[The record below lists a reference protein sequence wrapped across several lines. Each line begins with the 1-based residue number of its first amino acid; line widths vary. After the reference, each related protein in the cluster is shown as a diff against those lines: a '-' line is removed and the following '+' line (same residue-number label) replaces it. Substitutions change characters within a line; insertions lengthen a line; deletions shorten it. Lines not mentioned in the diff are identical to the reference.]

1 MREVESN
8 GIVFEFPDETPNEVV
23 ARAIRSRFG
32 IAAPPPTPPEPPPP
46 EAAAPARMTL
56 ARGGQPVIENPVQAL
71 QTPTPPPSTGS
82 VMDSYVPPPDISA
95 NTPSPVPPMRQ
106 SAYQDIVTAIPQMP
120 PAAVEQAARRPDV
133 VGTAVQTA
141 IPEARAAVER
151 VASGQNIAAPTP
163 VEQAETVLAT
173 PPKPDGGQ
181 LMEDVGAALRAA
193 PRAIPAALEA
203 FRIGG
208 APEDVFS
215 DPAWGE
221 SAVAEA
227 RRDAEEASKLPNA
240 KQNYVDFLGIKVDR
254 QAVRT
259 IPQNLAFSVVS
270 MGASLL
276 GGLGAGI
283 VGMIGG
289 PGVAMGA
296 RVAGA
301 GAAGGVAAY
310 RMDTNGFMHDLRRY
324 MDKAAQDQMGR
335 PLTDKEFVDI
345 AQAPEMQAAAKEI
358 GLAIR
363 GSGSAQ
369 ELARAHGLYEAVPEA
384 AGNLI
389 MLGAGKYIIKEAL
402 KGGFIK
408 PALAVAGG
416 AAGEVATEV
425 PTQMGQTNT
434 EIRAGISRESPREW
448 TSAADWWKS
457 FEEVAGPTLLTT
469 GLMGGAGGAVVA
481 GARGVERLDERFR
494 PGAAVGRALEGDI
507 AERGFTPASAGER
520 ALTSLSPEPGIS
532 TLQTTKTAG
541 QPATIAAP
549 QPPEPV
555 TPVTI
560 QPGTPGELAGI
571 VSGDL
576 EPGQLAAEQE
586 AAKAA
591 EAAKQAQAEAEA
603 AAQEQTATA
612 AALGIPEPGS
622 PATASYPSGE
632 TVSVVVERIDLDEN
646 GQPEIVVRTPE
657 GQKFVITADSGM
669 QLTRAPEG
677 DGTPLAPVQ
686 AATPVDVRVAAGVTN
701 TEATGPQKLADNYR
715 KGRFE
720 FAEGPFAKLGSIAIE
735 TPKGG
740 TRTAADGSWSV
751 PNMPA
756 HYGHLSIAEGADG
769 DKADVF
775 IGDDLAASQVY
786 VIDQINPETGKFDE
800 TKSMVSF
807 PSRLAAVAAYVGSF
821 SDGKGAQ
828 RIGAVTAM
836 PAEQFVARA
845 QANNLKKAVAYIQ
858 PEKPNVETRNA
869 RPDQGAK
876 AEPIPAGPLA
886 VPPEA
891 PKIANSGR
899 TNESAIRSVA
909 DAEEL
914 IRTGELAQS
923 PELAEDPH
931 RTAGRIAIA
940 SGGNLDVLLG
950 VQDDGKNRRIW
961 FSVNIGKDGRIYD
974 GTRLRWFEQAAFV
987 ELVNFDP
994 VYRMTGEQ
1002 VQAFGREKK
1011 KFPDQS
1017 TLQLKGGGQPII
1029 ARGQYD
1035 ANPNLLKGDWNAAA
1049 IRGDQEQV
1057 GEGGEGGQPEVQPS
1071 PVPSGGNLQRE
1082 APKPP
1087 DVVGPP
1093 RGSPKE
1099 DLPPLESLANLPR
1112 QVGRINGKPANR
1124 FDKNILKRMA
1134 EGGGKNAEAAQEEL
1148 NRRAEI
1154 AGRERT
1160 PAQKTAAE
1168 RAKRVDIEKDS
1179 LLAAIAKMGGIDSSL
1194 KLEVGFGSGE
1204 NKWIPGVGQLFRVG
1218 GNGLDNLA
1226 VDLSSP
1232 DLAFMLDYELES
1244 DRDNGGVNLLT
1255 ERIRNELGGKKHWSF
1270 SSTKYMQEERDRAQ
1284 FEAEQAAQGQEP
1296 AEEIP
1301 EDQDEDE
1308 RERAALAAEGQIQEG
1323 ELDDN
1328 IPFSRIQK
1336 DENQALGRLHDL
1348 IRVPGIGNS
1357 EATVRWIEK
1366 PGTEDAA
1373 IAEEI
1378 AKTFGKTI
1386 IWVEFGGGF
1395 SMNGVM
1401 LREKAMAKWI
1411 FVSIDTKHPYVQ
1423 ITGHELVHHLRQDR
1437 PDLYK
1442 QLHAQVSPVLI
1453 NDAEFRRIYGI
1464 KLGASIDAVTEE
1476 MIGDVIGTNFTEP
1489 DFWAKVAQVAPEK
1502 FKALADAI
1510 IQFVQKLINRFTGKR
1525 TLGAERFV
1533 SDMKVARDA
1542 VAKAMADY
1550 APERK
1555 FGLTAPTEAELKARE
1570 DAVKA
1575 AEEKPKEPPG
1585 KKVTVDQIDLFNTQG
1600 SLFSQIQVTEPLAW
1614 PDAPRDEKAY
1624 VRWDDY
1630 EKTLVQPYVKD
1641 GAVIANSRVVP
1652 NESNFPP
1659 VGSWRIHTMKL
1670 SYGREIEQLV
1680 TLPVEKLMLNELD
1693 SEGRLDPTKAG
1704 DDARYA
1710 KWIEEGKRA
1719 PPIEVVQTDSGKLS
1733 VTDGHRRVLAAK
1745 RAGKTTI
1752 EAWVNYAVPIPSGS
1766 RYDGKPDTKF
1776 IRTGL
1781 TFEMLTGEQDNPY
1794 VNERLALSRTQ
1805 DDKQRTILDILEGR
1819 VDPLPRPSLIRGVR
1833 KLIKFVEGTYRV
1845 QDLQTIEDRLKG
1857 LVAAVDESKWR
1868 KPEKDR
1874 QRGPLWLRERI
1885 IREQRTGGMEPQAA
1899 EFALWLLEK
1908 SPQVA
1913 DGLGISIRQ
1922 AKENDPAGRYD
1933 PYSRVATAFLGN
1945 MNETT
1950 AVHEILHHTERM
1962 MPDEVRDGIVNEWM
1976 RQLQSEIKAAMDAG
1990 KKNGTGTERAVA
2002 VLQLVE
2008 YSVTGSNNLRT
2019 TIASNFARGVL
2030 KYEDYQFASASE
2042 FWAVNA
2048 TEILRA
2054 RRGTWVQKAIQWL
2067 RELVQKAKAVFGL
2080 QSSAPVIY
2088 GLQAVLNGSGKFTA
2102 KTMLAEA
2109 KAYNATAYHGTPHIW
2124 PPEPGFPHGRPRL
2137 DKIGTGEGAQAYGWG
2152 WYSAESQGVGKDYQR
2167 KLSPNTIWKYVDKA
2181 GNEVRTSAMDDQAL
2195 RAAESFLHNT
2205 YGKIDFGA
2213 VDNAISYLS
2222 AEKRFIPDRETLED
2236 GLNLIKNKGLTRS
2249 VSVDLGSLYRLDI
2262 PDDAL
2267 PKLLDWDRP
2276 LSEQTKEVRDVL
2288 LKNGVA
2294 HREDSRPISAIYG
2307 DLASKLGSKRTFG
2320 PKDDASRQWSGHIS
2334 NDQAAS
2340 EYLASIGIPGN
2351 KYLDQGSR
2359 GIGFAGPTQWQVTFP
2374 GKAPVLMNN
2383 KPTLSS
2389 LPEGTT
2395 VKENPSA
2402 TYNFVIWDQK
2412 VLDRVALLERNGE
2425 KLDAMREEAR
2435 FSRVQ
2440 KEDYTETDEIPATE
2454 GRLEAPKVKSE
2465 AQGEL
2470 DLFTATPIPGNKGA
2484 KAFATVRVDPV
2495 QRGELRIGFEKVDT
2509 PEKAAHAFAAL
2520 RKLPRE
2526 GFQILVL
2533 DKDKKPIAHWDLFRG
2548 TITQTSVYPREVAVA
2563 VFQTPGAAYVWY
2575 GHNHPSGVAEPSQA
2589 DELLTRT
2596 LNQAVKDFGV
2606 KPLGHIIIA
2615 GTKARGLNP
2624 DGEIGERFDI
2634 PPASRKYVVPIME
2647 RVVRMS
2653 RPSLEMLSSPS
2664 AARQTIPLYA
2674 KNEPGLLLLDARHRV
2689 LGWWPMTVEEM
2700 GRLKTGN
2707 TETGGAALFRAIGQF
2722 NAAAAMAYL
2731 PNVGS
2736 ETERVIQNVGTA
2748 LSLVDVQLLD
2758 AFSPRPGAGL
2768 NVLDSFAERG
2778 LNMNGSI
2785 LFSRKQI
2792 DEVAGAA
2799 TEAVKERP
2807 SSKLVFDMG
2816 ALAKIFVHPRTYA
2829 AFEPDFTH
2837 VKRTQSMQYQLRD
2850 EIVAEIAE
2858 TYKSYRDLNDKERGP
2873 VHALLELGRLA
2884 GEVYGKGKEPATATN
2899 EFFAEA
2905 QLSKIGETITLTDR
2919 QKAAYWSV
2927 RRAMDKA
2934 LDRFIAELVFE
2945 ANLDPKTVKT
2955 AKQVL
2960 ASIKAGMPP
2969 IEKNQLKWLADKV
2982 EEIHQAKRR
2991 GYIPFTRFGNAGIAV
3006 TKDDK
3011 TVFFDTVE
3019 APEIDFRNWRRDRAV
3034 DKRHAEIKAEFPES
3048 KGFKVVGPFDMV
3060 TGSGAPAID
3069 MAAFDQLMRL
3079 AQVDDA
3085 QRADIEDRMKTA
3097 LKKRGF
3103 RKHFL
3108 QADNIAGYSVD
3119 FERALA
3125 EYTVGLAG
3133 YLARRRFAPQWD
3145 AAIGAIPA
3153 AKGQLTNYAREYRTY
3168 INSPVEELQFMR
3180 QTAYVYYLAAV
3191 PATAVLNLSQVPL
3204 ITIPYLNQFINSGR
3218 LGIEMTRAY
3227 AAATAMIDPR
3237 VMKGAN
3243 LRSAATGA
3251 ALGAALGGWAI
3262 GPAGVVVG
3270 GIVGATAVKG
3280 DEIFNMERAPKDM
3293 LADIKKSSDDGFFVP
3308 LATMEMMGT
3317 AYHRQVAMRRLSR
3330 ASRDTID
3337 ALASMFTLAERH
3349 NRIVTY
3355 IAAYRLAKLD
3365 GMRDKILEILQDNA
3379 LAVAELATVP
3389 EAEFARAFAEFVV
3402 LDTQYEMGKGN
3413 RPTLGR
3419 GWFTPIVQF
3428 KGFPWQTVE
3437 LYARLLVGL
3446 HGNRGRVALLAMMVL
3461 LLMASGL
3468 WGLPFAENS
3477 RKTIEELLRRS
3488 TDIDKDLKLEFRRLV
3503 ADLTGSARVA
3513 EVASAGGFRY
3523 IDDSPD
3529 VAGRVSMGN
3538 ILPNPM
3544 DPATLLG
3551 VPFDLWVKRAFG
3563 PGGVLEQAQRGDTK
3577 RAVAQAMP
3585 NFVKN
3590 WIEASAMKEGG
3601 VRSQKYGNKIVHQD
3615 ELRLNDLIMKGL
3627 GARSR
3632 AIAEETESEY
3642 TKSRASHALDEMKRA
3657 YTYRLAVSKA
3667 KEVEARNSGDKTLE
3681 AIYRAKFDQTRAQIK
3696 EWNKDRPAHE
3706 KIIVTAKSINNAV
3719 EAELMGAA
3727 VRNKRAPRQMRGVRA
3742 EIEELFNSAD

>member
-32 IAAPPPTPPEPPPP
+32 IVAPQPTPPEPPPP

-82 VMDSYVPPPDISA
+82 VMDSYVSPPDASA

-106 SAYQDIVTAIPQMP
+106 PAYQDIVTAIPQMP

-541 QPATIAAP
+541 QPAVPIAAP

-555 TPVTI
+555 SPVTI

-571 VSGDL
+571 VGGDL

-603 AAQEQTATA
+603 AVQEQAATAT
-612 AALGIPEPGS
+612 ALGIPEPGS

-669 QLTRAPEG
+669 QLASTATG
-677 DGTPLAPVQ
+677 LKGGNAPVQ
-686 AATPVDVRVAAGVTN
+686 EGLTDGVPFDANSVGNALQGQAGIAQLDSAVKIPGQGTSRQRLGVDPATKEGLSNGGRANVVFPGQSVDRPPTGAEASGLDNIPSGDLVQRGMRTSGQDRQVGGGIIQPVSVPVVDNFIGKQ
-701 TEATGPQKLADNYR
+701 GPAEQPLSDNSVL
-715 KGRFE
+715 E
-720 FAEGPFAKLGSIAIE
+720 NVPIPAPDNAIE
-735 TPKGG
+735 TTTAGFEKRHTDNYKTGVVVSPSKSQSGG
-740 TRTAADGSWSV
+740 
-751 PNMPA
+751 
-756 HYGHLSIAEGADG
+756 
-769 DKADVF
+769 
-775 IGDDLAASQVY
+775 Q
-786 VIDQINPETGKFDE
+786 
-800 TKSMVSF
+800 
-807 PSRLAAVAAYVGSF
+807 
-821 SDGKGAQ
+821 
-828 RIGAVTAM
+828 
-836 PAEQFVARA
+836 
-845 QANNLKKAVAYIQ
+845 
-858 PEKPNVETRNA
+858 NVETRNA

-950 VQDDGKNRRIW
+950 VQDDGKNRRTW

-974 GTRLRWFEQAAFV
+974 GTRMRWFEQV
-987 ELVNFDP
+987 TYIELVGFDP
-994 VYRMTGEQ
+994 VYRMTGEE

-1049 IRGDQEQV
+1049 IRGDQEQA
-1057 GEGGEGGQPEVQPS
+1057 GEGGEEGQPEVQPS

-1328 IPFSRIQK
+1328 IPFSRVQK

-1502 FKALADAI
+1502 FKALAEYLL
-1510 IQFVQKLINRFTGKR
+1510 QFVQKLINRFTGKR

-1542 VAKAMADY
+1542 IAAALAEY
-1550 APERK
+1550 APGRK

-1570 DAVKA
+1570 EAVKA
-1575 AEEKPKEPPG
+1575 AEQLGGEEYAA
-1585 KKVTVDQIDLFNTQG
+1585 D
-1600 SLFSQIQVTEPLAW
+1600 
-1614 PDAPRDEKAY
+1614 AY
-1624 VRWDDY
+1624 VAFRPEQIKSALGNVGSFDPTNPD
-1630 EKTLVQPYVKD
+1630 
-1641 GAVIANSRVVP
+1641 IRFSRV
-1652 NESNFPP
+1652 
-1659 VGSWRIHTMKL
+1659 
-1670 SYGREIEQLV
+1670 
-1680 TLPVEKLMLNELD
+1680 
-1693 SEGRLDPTKAG
+1693 
-1704 DDARYA
+1704 
-1710 KWIEEGKRA
+1710 
-1719 PPIEVVQTDSGKLS
+1719 
-1733 VTDGHRRVLAAK
+1733 
-1745 RAGKTTI
+1745 
-1752 EAWVNYAVPIPSGS
+1752 
-1766 RYDGKPDTKF
+1766 
-1776 IRTGL
+1776 
-1781 TFEMLTGEQDNPY
+1781 
-1794 VNERLALSRTQ
+1794 Q

-1819 VDPLPRPSLIRGVR
+1819 VDPMPRPSLIRGVR
-1833 KLIKFVEGTYRV
+1833 KIVK
-1845 QDLQTIEDRLKG
+1845 DLERGPLWPTEPEDRLKD
-1857 LVAAVDESKWR
+1857 LLEAVDITKEA
-1868 KPEKDR
+1868 KPIKDR
-1874 QRGPLWLRERI
+1874 QRGSLWLRERI
-1885 IREQRTGGMEPQAA
+1885 IREQRLGGLTPEAA
-1899 EFALWLLEK
+1899 DFALWLLEK

-1922 AKENDPAGRYD
+1922 GQDQGPAGRYN

-1962 MPDEVRDGIVNEWM
+1962 MPEEVRDGIVNEWM
-1976 RQLQSEIKAAMDAG
+1976 RQLKREIKASPNSEQG
-1990 KKNGTGTERAVA
+1990 RERVAALLAV
-2002 VLQLVE
+2002 VE
-2008 YSVTGSNNLRT
+2008 YHITGNNNLRT

-2109 KAYNATAYHGTPHIW
+2109 KAY
-2124 PPEPGFPHGRPRL
+2124 
-2137 DKIGTGEGAQAYGWG
+2137 Q
-2152 WYSAESQGVGKDYQR
+2152 QR
-2167 KLSPNTIWKYVDKA
+2167 
-2181 GNEVRTSAMDDQAL
+2181 EV
-2195 RAAESFLHNT
+2195 
-2205 YGKIDFGA
+2205 
-2213 VDNAISYLS
+2213 
-2222 AEKRFIPDRETLED
+2222 
-2236 GLNLIKNKGLTRS
+2236 
-2249 VSVDLGSLYRLDI
+2249 
-2262 PDDAL
+2262 
-2267 PKLLDWDRP
+2267 
-2276 LSEQTKEVRDVL
+2276 
-2288 LKNGVA
+2288 
-2294 HREDSRPISAIYG
+2294 
-2307 DLASKLGSKRTFG
+2307 
-2320 PKDDASRQWSGHIS
+2320 
-2334 NDQAAS
+2334 
-2340 EYLASIGIPGN
+2340 
-2351 KYLDQGSR
+2351 
-2359 GIGFAGPTQWQVTFP
+2359 
-2374 GKAPVLMNN
+2374 
-2383 KPTLSS
+2383 
-2389 LPEGTT
+2389 
-2395 VKENPSA
+2395 
-2402 TYNFVIWDQK
+2402 
-2412 VLDRVALLERNGE
+2412 
-2425 KLDAMREEAR
+2425 
-2435 FSRVQ
+2435 
-2440 KEDYTETDEIPATE
+2440 DYTETDEIPATE

-2484 KAFATVRVDPV
+2484 KEFTTVRIEPV
-2495 QRGELRIGFEKVDT
+2495 KRGELRIGFEKIDT
-2509 PEKAAHAFAAL
+2509 PEKAAHAFAAI
-2520 RKLPRE
+2520 RKAPME
-2526 GFQILVL
+2526 KFQILVL
-2533 DKDKKPIAHWDLFRG
+2533 DKDKKPIAHWDIGRG
-2548 TITQTSVYPREVAVA
+2548 TVTQASVYPREVAVA

-2575 GHNHPSGVAEPSQA
+2575 GHNHPSGTPRPSAA
-2589 DELLTRT
+2589 DEMLTST
-2596 LNQAVKDFGV
+2596 IGKTVKDFGV
-2606 KPLGHIIIA
+2606 KHMGHIIIV
-2615 GTKARGLNP
+2615 GTKAASFDVAYIDADSSGSFVTT
-2624 DGEIGERFDI
+2624 FDI
-2634 PPASRKYVVPIME
+2634 PPASRKFTVPVME
-2647 RVVRMS
+2647 RVVRVS
-2653 RPSLEMLSSPS
+2653 RPSLEEISSPA
-2664 AARQTIPLYA
+2664 AARQTVPIYA

-2689 LGWWPMTVEEM
+2689 LGWWPMTVGEM

-2722 NAAAAMAYL
+2722 NAVAAMAYL

-2778 LNMNGSI
+2778 LNMKGSI

-3034 DKRHAEIKAEFPES
+3034 DKRYAEIKAEFPES

-3108 QADNIAGYSVD
+3108 QADNIAGYSID

-3153 AKGQLTNYAREYRTY
+3153 AKGRLTNYAREYRTY

-3270 GIVGATAVKG
+3270 GLVGATAVKG

-3330 ASRDTID
+3330 VSRDTID

-3446 HGNRGRVALLAMMVL
+3446 HGNRGRVALLAMMIL

-3468 WGLPFAENS
+3468 WGLPFAENL

-3615 ELRLNDLIMKGL
+3615 ELGLNDLIMKGL

-3667 KEVEARNSGDKTLE
+3667 KEVEARNAGDKTLE
-3681 AIYRAKFDQTRAQIK
+3681 ALYRAKFDQTRAQIK

-3719 EAELMGAA
+3719 EAELVGAA